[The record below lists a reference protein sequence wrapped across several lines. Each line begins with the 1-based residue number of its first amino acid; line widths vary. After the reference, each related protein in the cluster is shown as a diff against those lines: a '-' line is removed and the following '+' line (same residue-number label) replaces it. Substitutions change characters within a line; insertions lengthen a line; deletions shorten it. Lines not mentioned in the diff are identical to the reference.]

1 MFFQNMEVLK
11 ISSIK
16 EKLLEDMKTAMKK
29 GEKDIVSVIR
39 MVRAAVK
46 NVEIEKRK
54 DLDDQETIEVIA
66 KELRQRKDSITE
78 YEKVG
83 KDKVVEDLEKEI
95 EVLAEYLPE
104 QLSREELEKIAEDK
118 IEKTGAGSLADMG
131 KVMGAIMPEIK
142 GKADGREVNEIV
154 KEKLE

>member
-1 MFFQNMEVLK
+1 MEVLK

>member
-1 MFFQNMEVLK
+1 MEVLK

-104 QLSREELEKIAEDK
+104 QLSREELEKIVEDK